1 MAKTVL
7 CLCLCLTICQVRSV
21 PVKMNKT
28 IQSLL
33 QFYGHDK
40 LPLRV
45 RFSGET
51 VFPREFAPGRIE
63 VNRLLLG
70 GIMETYEEL
79 LTRMI
84 NQLPTTGPRAAET
97 SSSPPSGVPVTQAQ
111 VAKSETDSIR
121 GQLHYILTKIQDL
134 RTNVFAE
141 QDKILHKVYMIKPIQ
156 MDDKVIQSKA
166 LWELQYLYE
175 EARALNDVRRRR
187 RRHAH
192 KIKTA

>member
-1 MAKTVL
+1 MAKRML
-7 CLCLCLTICQVRSV
+7 CFCLCLTICQVRSV

-79 LTRMI
+79 ITQMI
-84 NQLPTTGPRAAET
+84 KQLPTTGPKTEDHST
-97 SSSPPSGVPVTQAQ
+97 PPPSSVPVPQAQ
-111 VAKSETDSIR
+111 VAKSDIDNIR

-134 RTNVFAE
+134 RKNVFAE
-141 QDKILHKVYMIKPIQ
+141 QDKILHKVYTIKPIQ
-156 MDDKVIQSKA
+156 MDDKVTQSKA

-192 KIKTA
+192 KFKTP